1 VPTTAGA
8 ILRDAGRLAALSR
21 IESLGLLIILVLL
34 GTLIDGQLVP
44 EVTADLIAFAVAIA
58 NVAVQHR
65 LIRLALRAGGRTQL
79 GSHFGRFFLLNIA
92 LTIVLLLGFA
102 LLVVPGLILSARLMA
117 SGPALIDGDLSVR
130 ESIEESWRETAT
142 IFWPLLLLVALLWV
156 PSTAL
161 FAMAMALQLTS
172 GSLVAD
178 AVLLNILFNAALI
191 FSCFVAAAVHL
202 RSAGGHGV
210 AEIFA

>member
-1 VPTTAGA
+1 VLTTAGA

-79 GSHFGRFFLLNIA
+79 RGS
-92 LTIVLLLGFA
+92 
-102 LLVVPGLILSARLMA
+102 
-117 SGPALIDGDLSVR
+117 
-130 ESIEESWRETAT
+130 
-142 IFWPLLLLVALLWV
+142 
-156 PSTAL
+156 
-161 FAMAMALQLTS
+161 
-172 GSLVAD
+172 
-178 AVLLNILFNAALI
+178 
-191 FSCFVAAAVHL
+191 FSP
-202 RSAGGHGV
+202 RG
-210 AEIFA
+210 